1 MYEIRTHID
10 TSPYDDPHGLEEIL
24 GVHHDLAGAH
34 QEADDIA
41 DETEDQLLANGE
53 GHRNFWIELAIRD
66 TTTGHDVAYT
76 GIGLI
81 ARRARCEH
89 HRDSP

>member
-10 TSPYDDPHGLEEIL
+10 TSPYDDPGGIEEIL
-24 GVHHDLAGAH
+24 GVHHDLTGAY

-41 DETEDQLLANGE
+41 DEIEDQLLANGE
-53 GHRNFWIELAIRD
+53 GHRDFWIELTIRD
-66 TTTGHDVAYT
+66 TTTGLDVAHI

-81 ARRARCEH
+81 PAKPRLEQ
-89 HRDSP
+89 P